1 MMCNSDRKNERNERL
16 DWLDILKCLV
26 IYLVILG
33 HVLDSEVRSSP
44 DSYGFYIY
52 SFHMPLFFAISGS
65 AFYLQ
70 NSRRNFNFL
79 ELLKNKSKS
88 LLWPYLTLN
97 IIAIF
102 IYYFNFGILAKNYNV
117 SPLFEKIAGI
127 FYSNELEFL
136 GPSNATWFLLTLF
149 LVNIAFFLI
158 AQYFNDKEN
167 LLIIASCIICSFG
180 YSMSLRNSDFHAPWH
195 FETAPIALLFFTIGY
210 VIIQHMD
217 KVKLIIGGKKRQV
230 IIVLIL
236 FPIGFMCARSNHYI
250 SMAGNQ
256 YGSFMRFFGAVVAFS
271 TICYIIAVNAPKFK
285 IFKFIGRNTIVILA
299 FHVPMMSTMNNLSDT
314 TANLVEYHPIIAGT
328 IIFILMIPIC
338 YIFDR
343 WIPFVIGRRSKR
355 KLIKK

>member
-1 MMCNSDRKNERNERL
+1 MCDLDNKNERL

-33 HVLDSEVRSSP
+33 HALDSEVRSLP

-70 NSRRNFNFL
+70 NSRKNFNFL

-102 IYYFNFGILAKNYNV
+102 IYYFNFGVLAKNHDV
-117 SPLFEKIAGI
+117 APLIEKIVGI
-127 FYSNELEFL
+127 LYSNELQFL

-149 LVNIAFFLI
+149 LVNIVFFLI
-158 AQYFNDKEN
+158 VKYFNNNEN
-167 LLIIASCIICSFG
+167 LLIVASCIICSFG

-195 FETAPIALLFFTIGY
+195 FETVPIALLFFAIGY
-210 VIIQHMD
+210 IIIQHMD
-217 KVKLIIGGKKRQV
+217 KVKFIIGDKKRQL
-230 IIVLIL
+230 IIVIIL
-236 FPIGFMCARSNHYI
+236 FPIGYMCARCNHYI
-250 SMAGNQ
+250 SMSGNQ

-271 TICYIIAVNAPKFK
+271 TICYIIAINAPKLK

-299 FHVPMMSTMNNLSDT
+299 FHAPMISTMNNLSDV
-314 TANLVEYHPIIAGT
+314 TANIVAYHPIIAGT

-338 YIFDR
+338 YVFDR
-343 WIPFVIGRRSKR
+343 WMPVVIGRRNKR